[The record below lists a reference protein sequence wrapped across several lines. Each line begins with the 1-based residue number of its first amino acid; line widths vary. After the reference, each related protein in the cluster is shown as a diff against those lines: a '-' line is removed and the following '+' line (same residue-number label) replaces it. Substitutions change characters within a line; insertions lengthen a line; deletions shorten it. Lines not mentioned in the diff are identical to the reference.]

1 MFDIGVTFVQSRDR
15 GAYGGVE
22 RLKVFPDMS
31 REVFWKKK
39 KKKKSKQKGA
49 LAASDV
55 NPMELFRALFANPD
69 RADMVHVIGPA
80 GIVSDAF
87 CRVLVFH
94 F

>member
-31 REVFWKKK
+31 REVFCKG
-39 KKKKSKQKGA
+39 KKSKQKGA